1 MSMTDPIGDLLTR
14 IRNASRAGH
23 KKVSIPSSRLKREV
37 VRVLQENHYVRGF
50 VELPNDRQNELVVR
64 LRYTPEQEP
73 VISGIR
79 RISRPGLRQYAA
91 KERIRARSRQLG
103 VTVVSTSHGV
113 MTSQQALQAG
123 LGGELICHV
132 W

>member
-1 MSMTDPIGDLLTR
+1 MTDPISDLLTR
-14 IRNASRAGH
+14 IRNASRVGH

-50 VELPNDRQNELVVR
+50 AEVANDRQNELVVR

-73 VISGIR
+73 VITGIR
-79 RISRPGLRQYAA
+79 RLSRPGLRRYAT
-91 KERIRARSRQLG
+91 KEKIRARSRQLG
-103 VTVVSTSHGV
+103 VTVVSTSRGV
-113 MTSQQALQAG
+113 MTSQQALRAG